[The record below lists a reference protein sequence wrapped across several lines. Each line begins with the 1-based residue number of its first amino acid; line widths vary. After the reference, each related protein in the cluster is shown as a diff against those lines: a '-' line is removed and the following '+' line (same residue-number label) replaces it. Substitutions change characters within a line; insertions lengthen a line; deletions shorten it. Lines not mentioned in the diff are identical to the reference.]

1 MSISRI
7 VATLF
12 VGYLALGAVSP
23 AHAIFDAF
31 VKVKGVPG
39 EAEDLP
45 RPPQPPKFA
54 APQTEPKSAVPIP
67 AFMKNARKA
76 KTAEGPAKLQLKA
89 R

>member
-12 VGYLALGAVSP
+12 VGYLALGAISP

-31 VKVKGVPG
+31 LKVEGVPG
-39 EAEDLP
+39 ETEDLP
-45 RPPQPPKFA
+45 RPPPKFA

-76 KTAEGPAKLQLKA
+76 KTAEGPAKLHLKA